1 MQETINQIIFREVPI
16 NRITERDIIYNN
28 GDDRCSK
35 KKIAVALHD
44 VVVQG
49 IEDITLLKKYMAA
62 SDSDKRSWVVEA
74 VKYAND
80 NQDNKPE
87 GSNELSLLDD
97 LELFVVMDEGQI
109 KENTLVWD
117 KVNENFKWNA
127 NALKTFVGE
136 KYYGMLPKYCCTS
149 IYDPENPNQIT
160 WLESGGQKDSAI
172 VNKYKHPSWR
182 EKFFV
187 KKSSSKVKKDITLK
201 LRSELPESAREFFH
215 HLFPEKESREYVFN
229 YLYHALTERN
239 GCQNI
244 LVIHGPTGTG
254 KTTFADEMMRALFGD
269 SNWGAAP
276 KNLFRSA
283 FNKVLL
289 DKRIIYLDE
298 GKVTYDTYA
307 TVKLYANT
315 HMNIERK
322 GVDAD
327 NTSELFF
334 SLIVS
339 TNKIGDYYVH
349 YDDRRSSIVETT
361 DTKLLDIWS
370 QDQIIEFIKD
380 LKDEDFVG
388 AIGDWILSRSWD
400 DEIEVSPLTQFR
412 GERFYKFVERHLSSW
427 EKLVL
432 KAVTTSGERGQEE
445 IKINTLL
452 MKVDNDK
459 RFNFVLQEDTLLEFI
474 SGYRHLGKHSLGTV
488 REVVEDGELCNVL
501 TIGEFFYRKYE
512 SDTEDESGEDLL

>member
-1 MQETINQIIFREVPI
+1 MQEIINQIIFRDVPI
-16 NRITERDIIYNN
+16 NKITERDIVYNDSN
-28 GDDRCSK
+28 DRTSK
-35 KKIAVALHD
+35 NKIAEALHD
-44 VVVQG
+44 IIIQG
-49 IEDITLLKKYMAA
+49 IEDLTVLKKYMAA
-62 SDSDKRSWVVEA
+62 DDTKRKALVVEA
-74 VKYAND
+74 VKYAYD
-80 NQDNKPE
+80 NQE
-87 GSNELSLLDD
+87 GNEDQEVPGLLDD
-97 LELFVVMDEGQI
+97 LELFVVMDEEQV
-109 KENTLVWD
+109 KDNTLVWD
-117 KVNENFKWNA
+117 KANENFKWNS
-127 NALKTFVGE
+127 NSLKTYIGE
-136 KYYGMLPKYCCTS
+136 KLYGTLPKYACQS

-160 WLESGGQKDSAI
+160 WVNSGQHDTAI

-182 EKFFV
+182 EKFFA
-187 KKSSSKVKKDITLK
+187 KKSSPLVKKDITLK
-201 LRSELPESAREFFH
+201 LKSELPESAREFFH

-289 DKRIIYLDE
+289 NKRIIYLDE

-361 DTKLLDIWS
+361 DIKLIDIWS
-370 QDQIIEFIKD
+370 KAKIEGFIED
-380 LKDEDFVG
+380 LRDEDFIG

-400 DEIEVSPLTQFR
+400 DEIEAEPLAQFR
-412 GERFYKFVERHLSSW
+412 GEKFYKFVMRHLSSW
-427 EKLVL
+427 EKLVI
-432 KAVTTSGERGQEE
+432 KAITLSGSRGQED
-445 IKINTLL
+445 IKLNTLL
-452 MKVDNDK
+452 MKIDNDK
-459 RFNFVLQEDTLLEFI
+459 RFNFALQEDTLLEFI
-474 SGYRHLGKHSLGTV
+474 MSYRHLGEYSLG
-488 REVVEDGELCNVL
+488 EVKEIVEDGELCNVL
-501 TIGEFFYRKYE
+501 TIGDYFYREYE
-512 SDTEDESGEDLL
+512 SDIEDESGEDLL